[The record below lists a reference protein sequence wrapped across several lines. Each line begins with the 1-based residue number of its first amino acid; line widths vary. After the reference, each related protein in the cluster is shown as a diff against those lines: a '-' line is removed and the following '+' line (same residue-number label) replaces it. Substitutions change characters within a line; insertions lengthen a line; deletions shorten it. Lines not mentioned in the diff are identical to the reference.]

1 MHHVLPPT
9 IMENGKS
16 LPEMR
21 GHRTLAAIVFTDGV
35 NFSARMSTDEEHT
48 LDLVRRDFKLMKKL
62 CQQFEGQVL
71 KNTGDGLLMYFVSA
85 VQAVGCALEIQE
97 RIRAVA
103 ADLPARDVLIH
114 RIGIHLGDVFFSET
128 DVMGNGVN
136 IAARLQAEAEP
147 GGICISQTVFDVVKS
162 QLTLKATYLGPR
174 ELKNIQE
181 AIPIYQLLL
190 SSQSVNSDLLTP
202 PTQPLGIPTVDLG
215 SAYPPRSPVA
225 KPTPLPRPEPTRDRK
240 PPEISVTALRALEAL
255 VMKFVGPMG
264 SVLLNYIL
272 EQTKDVTIVIER
284 LIQELPPEHQ
294 TDFQQQAQRLLQPPE
309 PDSAPPAQPAQPRSN
324 PTTGKRNVTWA
335 ADVAPTPPSPK
346 KTPAANPAAAIT
358 PVPVTPAEVTPKFV
372 ERCEQEL
379 ARCIGPL
386 ARFIVQEALDKN
398 PGLSPHQLVETLA
411 LHVTNSQQAAEFRQR
426 LRN

>member
-1 MHHVLPPT
+1 
-9 IMENGKS
+9 MENGKS

-21 GHRTLAAIVFTDGV
+21 GHRTLAPIVFTDGV
-35 NFSARMSTDEEHT
+35 NFSAKMSADEEHT
-48 LDLVRRDFKLMKKL
+48 LDLVGRDFKLMKKL

-85 VQAVGCALEIQE
+85 VQAVGCALAIQE
-97 RIRAVA
+97 RIAAVA
-103 ADLPARDVLIH
+103 ADLPDRDVLIH

-136 IAARLQAEAEP
+136 IAARLQAEADP

-215 SAYPPRSPVA
+215 NPHLSKIPAA
-225 KPTPLPRPEPTRDRK
+225 KPTQKPEPVRDRK
-240 PPEISVTALRALEAL
+240 SPELSATALRALEAL

-272 EQTKDVTIVIER
+272 EQTNDATTVTER
-284 LIQELPPEHQ
+284 LVQELPPEHQ
-294 TDFQQQAQRLLQPPE
+294 ADFRQQAQRLLFPPE
-309 PDSAPPAQPAQPRSN
+309 SDSALPVNAPAQPRGN
-324 PTTGKRNVTWA
+324 PTTDKRKDSDVT
-335 ADVAPTPPSPK
+335 DVTLTPPLPKISPRADSS
-346 KTPAANPAAAIT
+346 AANNPAAIAPEFI
-358 PVPVTPAEVTPKFV
+358 A
-372 ERCEQEL
+372 RCEQEL

-386 ARFIVQEALDKN
+386 SRFIVQEMLNKN
-398 PGLSPHQLVETLA
+398 PGLSSHQLVETLA
-411 LHVTNSQQAAEFRQR
+411 THIANPQQAAEFRQR